1 MRAALLL
8 AGAAIAASA
17 NAAPAPNPAP
27 ASAGKDWPSY
37 GNDQGAKRYST
48 LKQITPQNVAR
59 LQVAWTYHMKPANF
73 VPPPLPVNPEM
84 PVNPKAPVRPRTLF
98 SSSQATP
105 IVVGGV
111 MYFPSPYGK
120 VVALDADTGK
130 EIWTYQLPERDQ
142 ASTRGVQYWPGS
154 GPKGR
159 GARPEIVFGTRAG
172 RLIALD
178 AATGAPVPGFGENG
192 IVTMKT
198 PEVMNGNPAS
208 QYGMSGPPAIY
219 GDLIITGSRVQE
231 TPSIGARGDVR
242 AWDARTGKR
251 VWTIKT
257 VPGPG
262 EVGHGTW
269 EGDSWKNRS
278 GVNVWTQI
286 VVDEKR
292 GIAYLPIAAPSFDR
306 WGGDR
311 KGDNLFGNSIVAVD
325 ANNGKYLWHFQVVHH
340 DIWDVDLPAATLI
353 EVRKGNRTIP
363 AIAVMSKMAI
373 MFILDRVTGKP
384 IYDVTEV
391 PVPTDTDIPGEH
403 PSPTQPMPSAPP
415 PLTRL
420 SFDLSEMAAMTP
432 EVKQRCQKIVDDY
445 KIVSSRMFQPLR
457 ADSAVAFFPGS
468 LGGIDYGGG
477 AFDPKLGLYITN
489 VNSLASPQQLAKQ
502 ADGSWGLA
510 RGYVYFWDREMRT
523 PCGPPPW
530 GEMVAVNVNSGK
542 IAWRVPL
549 GTTDTLPE
557 GMRDTGRPSS
567 GAPIVTASGLAFF
580 GSTDEKK
587 MRAFDTRTGKI
598 VWTAPL
604 PAAIYGSTITYAGK
618 SGRQYV
624 AAVDTGGFNGSQV
637 SSDAVLA
644 FALPK

>member
-1 MRAALLL
+1 MKRALFL
-8 AGAAIAASA
+8 ASAAIAASA
-17 NAAPAPNPAP
+17 QAAGPAD
-27 ASAGKDWPSY
+27 SDWPSY
-37 GNDQGAKRYST
+37 GNDQGATRYST
-48 LKQITPQNVAR
+48 LRQITPENVDK
-59 LQVAWTYHMKPANF
+59 LQVAWTYHMRPAGY
-73 VPPPLPVNPEM
+73 VPPPLPPGL
-84 PVNPKAPVRPRTLF
+84 PPGFRLTGF

-105 IVVGGV
+105 IVINGV

-130 EIWTYQLPERDQ
+130 EIWTYQMPARDQ
-142 ASTRGVQYWPGS
+142 ASTRGVQYWPGT
-154 GPKGR
+154 R
-159 GARPEIVFGTRAG
+159 GAKPEIVFGTRSG

-178 AATGAPVPGFGENG
+178 AATGTPVPTFGTDG
-192 IVTMKT
+192 IVNMKT
-198 PEVMNGNPAS
+198 PEVMNGNALS

-219 GDLIITGSRVQE
+219 GDLILTGSRVQE
-231 TPSIGARGDVR
+231 SPSLGARGDVR
-242 AWDARTGKR
+242 AWDARTGAL
-251 VWTIKT
+251 VWTFHT
-257 VPGPG
+257 VPQPG
-262 EVGHGTW
+262 EVGHETW

-292 GIAYLPIAAPSFDR
+292 GIAYLPIAAPAFDR

-325 ANNGKYLWHFQVVHH
+325 AKTGKYLWHFQVVHH

-353 EVRKGNRTIP
+353 DVKKNGRTIP

-384 IYDVTEV
+384 IFDVKEV
-391 PVPTDTDIPGEH
+391 PVPTDTDIPGEQ

-420 SFDLSEMAAMTP
+420 SFDMADMAAITP
-432 EVKQRCQKIVDDY
+432 ELKERCQKMADDLH
-445 KIVSSRMFQPLR
+445 IVSSKMFQPLR
-457 ADSAVAFFPGS
+457 ADSAVASFPSS

-477 AFDPKLGLYITN
+477 AFDPQRGLYIVN

-502 ADGSWGLA
+502 ANGSWDLA
-510 RGYVYFWDREMRT
+510 RGYVYYMDRETRT

-530 GEMVAVNVNSGK
+530 GELMAIDVSKGT
-542 IAWRVPL
+542 IAWRRPL
-549 GTTDTLPE
+549 GTTDSLPE
-557 GMRDTGRPSS
+557 GKRDTGRLSS
-567 GAPIVTASGLAFF
+567 GAPIATATGVAFF
-580 GSTDEKK
+580 GSTDENKL
-587 MRAFDTRTGKI
+587 RAFDTRTGKLL
-598 VWTAPL
+598 WTAPL
-604 PAAIYGSTITYAGK
+604 PAAIYGATMTYRGK

-624 AAVDTGGFNGSQV
+624 AAVDTGGFNSSPV
-637 SSDAVLA
+637 SSDEVLA

>member
-1 MRAALLL
+1 MRIALLL
-8 AGAAIAASA
+8 AGAATIAASA
-17 NAAPAPNPAP
+17 HAAP
-27 ASAGKDWPSY
+27 AGKDWPSY
-37 GNDQGAKRYST
+37 GNDQGASRYSPLT
-48 LKQITPQNVAR
+48 QITPQNVDR
-59 LQVAWTYHMKPANF
+59 LQVAWTYNMKPSNF
-73 VPPPLPVNPEM
+73 VVPAFPVNPEAPANM
-84 PVNPKAPVRPRTLF
+84 PAPPRPRF

-105 IVVGGV
+105 IVMNGV

-130 EIWTYQLPERDQ
+130 EIWSYQMPERDQ

-154 GPKGR
+154 RQAK
-159 GARPEIVFGTRAG
+159 PEIVFGTRSG

-178 AATGAPVPGFGENG
+178 AATGVPVSGFGVNG
-192 IVTMKT
+192 VVNMKT
-198 PEVMNGNPAS
+198 PEIMNGNPNG
-208 QYGMSGPPAIY
+208 QYGMTGPPAIY

-231 TPSIGARGDVR
+231 TPSLGARGDVR
-242 AWDARTGKR
+242 AWDARTGKL
-251 VWTIKT
+251 VWTFNT

-262 EVGHGTW
+262 EAGHETW

-278 GVNVWTQI
+278 GNNVWTQI

-311 KGDNLFGNSIVAVD
+311 KGDNLYGNSIVAVD
-325 ANNGKYLWHFQVVHH
+325 ATTGKYLWHFQVVHH
-340 DIWDVDLPAATLI
+340 DIWDVDLPAATLLD
-353 EVRKGNRTIP
+353 VKKDGRTIP

-384 IYDVTEV
+384 IYDVKEV
-391 PVPTDTDIPGEH
+391 PVPTDTDVPGEV

-420 SFDLSEMAAMTP
+420 SFEMADMAAMTP
-432 EVKQRCQKIVDDY
+432 DIRQRCQKVVDDY
-445 KIVSSRMFQPLR
+445 RIVPSKMFQPLR

-477 AFDPKLGLYITN
+477 AFDPKQGLYITN

-510 RGYVYFWDREMRT
+510 RGYVYFWDRETRT

-549 GTTDTLPE
+549 GTTDSLPE
-557 GMRDTGRPSS
+557 GMRDTGRLSS
-567 GAPIVTASGLAFF
+567 GAPIVTATGLAFF
-580 GSTDEKK
+580 GGTDENK
-587 MRAFDTRTGKI
+587 MRAFDTRTGK
-598 VWTAPL
+598 VLWTATL
-604 PAAIYGSTITYAGK
+604 PAAIYGSAITYAGK

-624 AAVDTGGFNGSQV
+624 AAVDTGGFNGAPV

-644 FALPK
+644 FALPNAGSKK

>member
-1 MRAALLL
+1 MKRIFFL
-8 AGAAIAASA
+8 ASAAIAVSA
-17 NAAPAPNPAP
+17 QAAPAD
-27 ASAGKDWPSY
+27 SDWPSY
-37 GNDQGAKRYST
+37 GNDQGATRYST
-48 LKQITPQNVAR
+48 LKQITPENVSK
-59 LQVAWTYHMKPANF
+59 LQVAWTYHMRPAGY
-73 VPPPLPVNPEM
+73 VPPPLPPGLPPGFRM
-84 PVNPKAPVRPRTLF
+84 TGF

-105 IVVGGV
+105 IVIKGV

-120 VVALDADTGK
+120 IVALDADTGK
-130 EIWTYQLPERDQ
+130 EIWTYQMPQRDQ
-142 ASTRGVQYWPGS
+142 ASTRGVQYWPGT
-154 GPKGR
+154 KG
-159 GARPEIVFGTRAG
+159 AKPEIVFGTRNG

-178 AATGAPVPGFGENG
+178 AATGVPVPTFGTDG
-192 IVTMKT
+192 IVDMKT
-198 PEVMNGNPAS
+198 PEVMNGNPRS

-231 TPSIGARGDVR
+231 SPSLGARGDVR
-242 AWDARTGKR
+242 AWDARTGALA
-251 VWTIKT
+251 WTFHT
-257 VPGPG
+257 VPQPG
-262 EVGHGTW
+262 EPGHGTW

-292 GIAYLPIAAPSFDR
+292 GIAYLPIAAPAFDR

-325 ANNGKYLWHFQVVHH
+325 AKTGKYLWHFQVVHH

-353 EVRKGNRTIP
+353 DVKKDGRTIP

-384 IYDVTEV
+384 IYDVKEV
-391 PVPTDTDIPGEH
+391 PVPTDTDIPGEQ

-420 SFDLSEMAAMTP
+420 SFDMADMAAITP
-432 EVKQRCQKIVDDY
+432 ELKARCQKMADDLH
-445 KIVSSRMFQPLR
+445 IVSSKMFQPLR

-468 LGGIDYGGG
+468 LGGIDFGGG
-477 AFDPKLGLYITN
+477 AFDPQRGLYIVN

-502 ADGSWGLA
+502 ANGSWDLA
-510 RGYVYFWDREMRT
+510 RGYVYFMDRETRT

-530 GEMVAVNVNSGK
+530 GELVAVDVSKGT
-542 IAWRVPL
+542 IAWRRPL
-549 GTTDTLPE
+549 GTTDSLPE
-557 GMRDTGRPSS
+557 GKRDTGRLSS
-567 GAPIVTASGLAFF
+567 GAPIATASGLAFF
-580 GSTDEKK
+580 GSTDENK
-587 MRAFDTRTGKI
+587 MRAFNTRTGKLL
-598 VWTAPL
+598 WTAPL
-604 PAAIYGSTITYAGK
+604 PAAIYGSTMTYRGK

-624 AAVDTGGFNGSQV
+624 AAVDTGGFNGAPV
-637 SSDAVLA
+637 LSDEVLA

>member
-1 MRAALLL
+1 MKRALFL
-8 AGAAIAASA
+8 ASAAIAASA
-17 NAAPAPNPAP
+17 QAAGPAD
-27 ASAGKDWPSY
+27 SDWPSY
-37 GNDQGAKRYST
+37 GNDQGATRYST
-48 LKQITPQNVAR
+48 LKQITPENVDK
-59 LQVAWTYHMKPANF
+59 LQVAWTYHMRPAGY
-73 VPPPLPVNPEM
+73 VPPPLPPGL
-84 PVNPKAPVRPRTLF
+84 PPGFRLTGF

-105 IVVGGV
+105 IVINGV

-130 EIWTYQLPERDQ
+130 EIWTYQMPARDQ
-142 ASTRGVQYWPGS
+142 ASTRGVQYWPGT
-154 GPKGR
+154 R
-159 GARPEIVFGTRAG
+159 GAKPEIVFGTRSG

-178 AATGAPVPGFGENG
+178 AATGTPVPTFGTDG
-192 IVTMKT
+192 IVNMKT
-198 PEVMNGNPAS
+198 PEVMNGNPLS

-219 GDLIITGSRVQE
+219 GDLILTGSRVQE
-231 TPSIGARGDVR
+231 SPSLGARGDVR
-242 AWDARTGKR
+242 AWDARTGAL
-251 VWTIKT
+251 VWTFHT
-257 VPGPG
+257 VPQPG
-262 EVGHGTW
+262 EVGHETW

-292 GIAYLPIAAPSFDR
+292 GIAYLPIAAPAFDR

-325 ANNGKYLWHFQVVHH
+325 AKTGKYLWHFQVVHH

-353 EVRKGNRTIP
+353 DVKKNGRTIP

-384 IYDVTEV
+384 IFDVKEV
-391 PVPTDTDIPGEH
+391 PVPTDTDIPGEQ

-420 SFDLSEMAAMTP
+420 SFDMADMAAITP
-432 EVKQRCQKIVDDY
+432 ELKQRCQKMADDLH
-445 KIVSSRMFQPLR
+445 IVSSKMFQPLR
-457 ADSAVAFFPGS
+457 ADSAVASFPSS

-477 AFDPKLGLYITN
+477 AFDPQRGLYIVN

-502 ADGSWGLA
+502 ANGSWDLA
-510 RGYVYFWDREMRT
+510 RGYVYYMDRETRT

-530 GEMVAVNVNSGK
+530 GELMAIDVSKGT
-542 IAWRVPL
+542 IAWRRPL
-549 GTTDTLPE
+549 GTTDSLPE
-557 GMRDTGRPSS
+557 GKRDTGRLSS
-567 GAPIVTASGLAFF
+567 GAPIATASGVAFF
-580 GSTDEKK
+580 GSTDENKL
-587 MRAFDTRTGKI
+587 RAFDTRTGKLL
-598 VWTAPL
+598 WTAPL
-604 PAAIYGSTITYAGK
+604 PAAIYGATMTYRGK

-624 AAVDTGGFNGSQV
+624 AAVDTGGFNSSPV
-637 SSDAVLA
+637 SSDEVLA

>member
-1 MRAALLL
+1 ML
-8 AGAAIAASA
+8 AGVAIAATA
-17 NAAPAPNPAP
+17 TVLHAAGPAGA
-27 ASAGKDWPSY
+27 DWPSY

-48 LKQITPQNVAR
+48 LTQITPENVSK
-59 LQVAWTYHMKPANF
+59 LQVAWTYHMRPADY
-73 VPPPLPVNPEM
+73 VPPPMPANLPATF
-84 PVNPKAPVRPRTLF
+84 KRTGF

-105 IVVGGV
+105 IVIKGV

-130 EIWTYQLPERDQ
+130 ELWAYTLPERDQ

-154 GPKGR
+154 GRAK
-159 GARPEIVFGTRAG
+159 PEIVFGTRSG
-172 RLIALD
+172 RLIALA
-178 AATGAPVPGFGENG
+178 AATGVPVPGFGEDG
-192 IVTMKT
+192 VVDMKT
-198 PEVMNGNPAS
+198 PEIMNGNPRS

-231 TPSIGARGDVR
+231 TPSLGAKGDVR
-242 AWDARTGKR
+242 AWDARSGKL
-251 VWTIKT
+251 VWTFHT
-257 VPGPG
+257 VPQPG
-262 EVGHGTW
+262 EFGNDSW
-269 EGDSWKNRS
+269 EGDSWKGRS

-292 GIAYLPIAAPSFDR
+292 GIAYLPVAAPSFDR

-311 KGDNLFGNSIVAVD
+311 KGNNLFGNSIVAVD

-353 EVRKGNRTIP
+353 DVKKNGRTIP

-373 MFILDRVTGKP
+373 MFMLDRVTGKP

-420 SFDLSEMAAMTP
+420 SFEMADLAAITP
-432 EVKQRCQKIVDDY
+432 EMKERCQKVVDDY
-445 KIVSSRMFQPLR
+445 HVVPSKMFQPLR

-477 AFDPKLGLYITN
+477 AFDPRLGLYITN

-502 ADGSWGLA
+502 ANGSWDLA
-510 RGYVYFWDREMRT
+510 RGYAYLMDRETRT

-530 GEMVAVNVNSGK
+530 GEMIAVDVNSGR
-542 IAWRVPL
+542 IAWRRPL
-549 GTTDTLPE
+549 GTTDSLPE
-557 GMRDTGRPSS
+557 GKRDTGRLSS
-567 GAPIVTASGLAFF
+567 GAPIATVTGLAFF
-580 GSTDEKK
+580 GSTDENK
-587 MRAFDTRTGKI
+587 MRAFDTRTGEIK
-598 VWTAPL
+598 WTAPL
-604 PAAIYGSTITYAGK
+604 PAAIYGSTITYQGN
-618 SGRQYV
+618 SGRQFV
-624 AAVDTGGFNGSQV
+624 AAVDTGGFNGSPV
-637 SSDAVLA
+637 TSDEVIA

>member
-1 MRAALLL
+1 MKRALFL
-8 AGAAIAASA
+8 ASAAIAASA
-17 NAAPAPNPAP
+17 QAAGPAD
-27 ASAGKDWPSY
+27 SDWPSY
-37 GNDQGAKRYST
+37 GNDQGATRYST
-48 LKQITPQNVAR
+48 LKQITPENVDK
-59 LQVAWTYHMKPANF
+59 LQVAWTYHMRPAGY
-73 VPPPLPVNPEM
+73 VPPPLPPGL
-84 PVNPKAPVRPRTLF
+84 PPGFRLTGF

-105 IVVGGV
+105 IVINGV

-130 EIWTYQLPERDQ
+130 EIWTYQMPARDQ
-142 ASTRGVQYWPGS
+142 ASTRGVQYWPGT
-154 GPKGR
+154 R
-159 GARPEIVFGTRAG
+159 GAKPEIVFGTRSG

-178 AATGAPVPGFGENG
+178 AATGTPVPTFGTDG
-192 IVTMKT
+192 IVNMKT
-198 PEVMNGNPAS
+198 PEVMNGNPLS

-219 GDLIITGSRVQE
+219 GDLILTGSRVQE
-231 TPSIGARGDVR
+231 SPSLGARGDVR
-242 AWDARTGKR
+242 AWDARTGAL
-251 VWTIKT
+251 VWTFHT
-257 VPGPG
+257 VPQPG
-262 EVGHGTW
+262 EVGHETW

-292 GIAYLPIAAPSFDR
+292 GIAYLPIAAPAFDR

-325 ANNGKYLWHFQVVHH
+325 AKTGKYLWHFQVVHH

-353 EVRKGNRTIP
+353 DVKKNGRTIP

-384 IYDVTEV
+384 IFDVKEV
-391 PVPTDTDIPGEH
+391 PVPTDTDIPGEQ

-420 SFDLSEMAAMTP
+420 SFDMADMAAITP
-432 EVKQRCQKIVDDY
+432 ELKQRCQKMADDLH
-445 KIVSSRMFQPLR
+445 IVSSKMFQPLR
-457 ADSAVAFFPGS
+457 ADSAVASFPSS

-477 AFDPKLGLYITN
+477 AFDPQRGLYIVN

-502 ADGSWGLA
+502 ANGSWDLA
-510 RGYVYFWDREMRT
+510 RGYVYFMDRETRT

-530 GEMVAVNVNSGK
+530 GELMAIDVSKGT
-542 IAWRVPL
+542 IAWRRPL
-549 GTTDTLPE
+549 GTTDSLPE
-557 GMRDTGRPSS
+557 GKRDTGRLSS
-567 GAPIVTASGLAFF
+567 GAPIATASGVAFF
-580 GSTDEKK
+580 GSTDENKL
-587 MRAFDTRTGKI
+587 RAFDTRTGKLL
-598 VWTAPL
+598 WTAPL
-604 PAAIYGSTITYAGK
+604 PAAIYGATMTYRGK

-624 AAVDTGGFNGSQV
+624 AAVDTGGFNSSPV
-637 SSDAVLA
+637 SSDEVLA

>member
-1 MRAALLL
+1 LRIALLL
-8 AGAAIAASA
+8 AGAATIAASVSA
-17 NAAPAPNPAP
+17 PLGAAP
-27 ASAGKDWPSY
+27 AGKDWPSY
-37 GNDQGAKRYST
+37 GNDQGAGRYSSLT
-48 LKQITPQNVAR
+48 QITPQNVDK
-59 LQVAWTYHMKPANF
+59 LEVAWTYNMKPADF
-73 VPPPLPVNPEM
+73 VAPAFPPMPNAPANAPPPP
-84 PVNPKAPVRPRTLF
+84 RPRF

-105 IVVGGV
+105 IVMNGV
-111 MYFPSPYGK
+111 LYFPSPYGK

-130 EIWTYQLPERDQ
+130 EIWSYALPERDQ

-154 GPKGR
+154 TAKG
-159 GARPEIVFGTRAG
+159 AKPEIVFGTRSG

-178 AATGAPVPGFGENG
+178 AATGVPVPGFGESG
-192 IVTMKT
+192 IVNMKT
-198 PEVMNGNPAS
+198 PEITNGNPNT
-208 QYGMSGPPAIY
+208 QFGMSGPPAIY

-231 TPSIGARGDVR
+231 TPSLGARGDVR
-242 AWDARTGKR
+242 AWDARSGKL
-251 VWTIKT
+251 VWTFHT
-257 VPGPG
+257 VPQPG
-262 EVGHGTW
+262 EPNFGTW
-269 EGDSWKNRS
+269 AGDSWKNRS
-278 GVNVWTQI
+278 GNNVWTQI

-311 KGDNLFGNSIVAVD
+311 KGDNLYGNSIVAVD

-340 DIWDVDLPAATLI
+340 DIWDVDLPAATLM
-353 EVRKGNRTIP
+353 EVKKGGRTIP

-384 IYDVTEV
+384 IYDVKEV
-391 PVPTDTDIPGEH
+391 PVPTETDIPDEV

-420 SFDLSEMAAMTP
+420 SFDMSDIAAITP
-432 EVKQRCQKIVDDY
+432 EIKQRCEKVVSDFKIVPS
-445 KIVSSRMFQPLR
+445 KMFQPLR

-477 AFDPKLGLYITN
+477 AFDPKQGLYITN

-502 ADGSWGLA
+502 ANGSYDLA
-510 RGYVYFWDREMRT
+510 RGYVYFWDRETRT

-530 GEMVAVNVNSGK
+530 GEMVAVNVNNGK

-549 GTTDTLPE
+549 GTTDSLPE
-557 GMRDTGRPSS
+557 GKRDTGRLSS
-567 GAPIVTASGLAFF
+567 GAPIVTATGLAFF
-580 GSTDEKK
+580 GGTDENK
-587 MRAFDTRTGKI
+587 MRAFDTRTGK
-598 VWTAPL
+598 VLWTAKL
-604 PAAIYGSTITYAGK
+604 PAAIYGSAITYAGK

-624 AAVDTGGFNGSQV
+624 AAVDTGGFNGAPV

-644 FALPK
+644 FALPKK

>member
-1 MRAALLL
+1 LKRALFL
-8 AGAAIAASA
+8 ASAAIAASA
-17 NAAPAPNPAP
+17 QAAGPAD
-27 ASAGKDWPSY
+27 SDWPSY
-37 GNDQGAKRYST
+37 GNDQGATRYST
-48 LKQITPQNVAR
+48 LKQITPENVDK
-59 LQVAWTYHMKPANF
+59 LQVAWTYHMRPAGY
-73 VPPPLPVNPEM
+73 VPPPLPPGL
-84 PVNPKAPVRPRTLF
+84 PPGFRLTGF

-105 IVVGGV
+105 IVINGV

-130 EIWTYQLPERDQ
+130 EIWTYQMPARDQ
-142 ASTRGVQYWPGS
+142 ASTRGVQYWPGT
-154 GPKGR
+154 R
-159 GARPEIVFGTRAG
+159 GAKPEIVFGTRSG

-178 AATGAPVPGFGENG
+178 AATGTPVPTFGTDG
-192 IVTMKT
+192 IVNMKT
-198 PEVMNGNPAS
+198 PEVMNGNPLS

-219 GDLIITGSRVQE
+219 GDLILTGSRVQE
-231 TPSIGARGDVR
+231 SPSLGARGDVR
-242 AWDARTGKR
+242 AWDARTGAL
-251 VWTIKT
+251 VWTFHT
-257 VPGPG
+257 VPQPG
-262 EVGHGTW
+262 EVGHETW

-292 GIAYLPIAAPSFDR
+292 GIAYLPIAAPAFDR

-325 ANNGKYLWHFQVVHH
+325 AKTGKYLWHFQVVHH

-353 EVRKGNRTIP
+353 DVKKNGRTIP

-384 IYDVTEV
+384 IFDVKEV
-391 PVPTDTDIPGEH
+391 PVPTDTDIPGEQ

-420 SFDLSEMAAMTP
+420 SFDMADMAAITP
-432 EVKQRCQKIVDDY
+432 ELKQRCQKMADDLH
-445 KIVSSRMFQPLR
+445 IVSSKMFQPLR
-457 ADSAVAFFPGS
+457 ADSAVASFPSS

-477 AFDPKLGLYITN
+477 AFDPQRGLYIVN

-502 ADGSWGLA
+502 ANGSWDLA
-510 RGYVYFWDREMRT
+510 RGYVYYMDRETRT

-530 GEMVAVNVNSGK
+530 GELMAIDVSKGT
-542 IAWRVPL
+542 IAWRRPL
-549 GTTDTLPE
+549 GTTDSLPE
-557 GMRDTGRPSS
+557 GKRDTGRLSS
-567 GAPIVTASGLAFF
+567 GAPIATASGVAFF
-580 GSTDEKK
+580 GSTDENKL
-587 MRAFDTRTGKI
+587 RAFDTRTGKLL
-598 VWTAPL
+598 WTAPL
-604 PAAIYGSTITYAGK
+604 PAAIYGATMTYRGK

-624 AAVDTGGFNGSQV
+624 AAVDTGGFNSSPV
-637 SSDAVLA
+637 SSDEVLA

>member
-1 MRAALLL
+1 MKRALFL
-8 AGAAIAASA
+8 ASAAIAASA
-17 NAAPAPNPAP
+17 QAAGPADN
-27 ASAGKDWPSY
+27 DWPSY
-37 GNDQGAKRYST
+37 GNDQGATRYST
-48 LKQITPQNVAR
+48 LKQITPENVDK
-59 LQVAWTYHMKPANF
+59 LQVAWTYHMRPAGY
-73 VPPPLPVNPEM
+73 VPPPLPPGL
-84 PVNPKAPVRPRTLF
+84 PPGFRLTGF

-105 IVVGGV
+105 IVINGV

-130 EIWTYQLPERDQ
+130 EIWTYQMPARDQ
-142 ASTRGVQYWPGS
+142 ASTRGVQYWPGT
-154 GPKGR
+154 R
-159 GARPEIVFGTRAG
+159 GAKPEIVFGTRSG

-178 AATGAPVPGFGENG
+178 AATGTPVPTFGTDG
-192 IVTMKT
+192 IVNMKT
-198 PEVMNGNPAS
+198 PEVMNGNPLS

-219 GDLIITGSRVQE
+219 GDLILTGSRVQE
-231 TPSIGARGDVR
+231 SPSLGARGDVR
-242 AWDARTGKR
+242 AWDARTGAL
-251 VWTIKT
+251 VWTFHT
-257 VPGPG
+257 VPQPG
-262 EVGHGTW
+262 EVGHDSW

-292 GIAYLPIAAPSFDR
+292 GIAYLPIAAPAFDR

-325 ANNGKYLWHFQVVHH
+325 AKTGKYLWHFQVVHH

-353 EVRKGNRTIP
+353 DVKKNGRTIP

-384 IYDVTEV
+384 IFDVKEV
-391 PVPTDTDIPGEH
+391 PVPTDTDIPGEQ

-420 SFDLSEMAAMTP
+420 SFDMADMAAITP
-432 EVKQRCQKIVDDY
+432 ELKQRCQKMADDFH
-445 KIVSSRMFQPLR
+445 IVSSKMFQPLR
-457 ADSAVAFFPGS
+457 ADSAVASFPSS

-477 AFDPKLGLYITN
+477 AFDPQRGLYIVN

-502 ADGSWGLA
+502 ANGSWDLA
-510 RGYVYFWDREMRT
+510 RGYVYFMDRETRT

-530 GEMVAVNVNSGK
+530 GELMAIDVSKGT
-542 IAWRVPL
+542 IAWRRPL
-549 GTTDTLPE
+549 GTTDSLPE
-557 GMRDTGRPSS
+557 GKRDTGRLSS
-567 GAPIVTASGLAFF
+567 GAPIATASGLAFF
-580 GSTDEKK
+580 GSTDENKL
-587 MRAFDTRTGKI
+587 RAFDTRSGKLL
-598 VWTAPL
+598 WTAPL
-604 PAAIYGSTITYAGK
+604 PAAIYGATMTYRGK

-624 AAVDTGGFNGSQV
+624 AAVDTGGFNSSPV
-637 SSDAVLA
+637 SSDEVLA

>member
-1 MRAALLL
+1 LKRALFL
-8 AGAAIAASA
+8 ASAAIAASA
-17 NAAPAPNPAP
+17 QAAGPAD
-27 ASAGKDWPSY
+27 SDWPSY
-37 GNDQGAKRYST
+37 GNDQGATRYST
-48 LKQITPQNVAR
+48 LRQITPENVDK
-59 LQVAWTYHMKPANF
+59 LQVAWTYHMRPAGY
-73 VPPPLPVNPEM
+73 VPPPLPPGL
-84 PVNPKAPVRPRTLF
+84 PPGFRLTGF

-105 IVVGGV
+105 IVINGV

-130 EIWTYQLPERDQ
+130 EIWTYQMPARDQ
-142 ASTRGVQYWPGS
+142 ASTRGVQYWPGT
-154 GPKGR
+154 R
-159 GARPEIVFGTRAG
+159 GAKPEIVFGTRSG

-178 AATGAPVPGFGENG
+178 AATGTPVPTFGTDG
-192 IVTMKT
+192 IVNMKT
-198 PEVMNGNPAS
+198 PEVMNGNALS

-219 GDLIITGSRVQE
+219 GDLILTGSRVQE
-231 TPSIGARGDVR
+231 SPSLGARGDVR
-242 AWDARTGKR
+242 AWDARTGAL
-251 VWTIKT
+251 VWTFHT
-257 VPGPG
+257 VPQPG
-262 EVGHGTW
+262 EVGHETW

-292 GIAYLPIAAPSFDR
+292 GIAYLPIAAPAFDR

-325 ANNGKYLWHFQVVHH
+325 AKTGKYLWHFQVVHH

-353 EVRKGNRTIP
+353 DVKKNGRTIP

-384 IYDVTEV
+384 IFDVKEV
-391 PVPTDTDIPGEH
+391 PVPTDTDIPGEQ

-420 SFDLSEMAAMTP
+420 SFDMADMAAITP
-432 EVKQRCQKIVDDY
+432 ELKERCQKMADDLH
-445 KIVSSRMFQPLR
+445 IVSSKMFQPLR
-457 ADSAVAFFPGS
+457 ADSAVASFPSS

-477 AFDPKLGLYITN
+477 AFDPQRGLYIVN

-502 ADGSWGLA
+502 ANGSWDLA
-510 RGYVYFWDREMRT
+510 RGYVYYMDRETRT

-530 GEMVAVNVNSGK
+530 GELMAIDVSKGT
-542 IAWRVPL
+542 IAWRRPL
-549 GTTDTLPE
+549 GTTDSLPE
-557 GMRDTGRPSS
+557 GKRDTGRLSS
-567 GAPIVTASGLAFF
+567 GAPIATATGVAFF
-580 GSTDEKK
+580 GSTDENKL
-587 MRAFDTRTGKI
+587 RAFDTRTGKLL
-598 VWTAPL
+598 WTAPL
-604 PAAIYGSTITYAGK
+604 PAAIYGATMTYRGK

-624 AAVDTGGFNGSQV
+624 AAVDTGGFNSSPV
-637 SSDAVLA
+637 SSDEVLA

>member
-1 MRAALLL
+1 MRLSSLL
-8 AGAAIAASA
+8 AGVAIAATA
-17 NAAPAPNPAP
+17 TVLHAAGPAGA
-27 ASAGKDWPSY
+27 DWPSY

-48 LKQITPQNVAR
+48 LTQITPENVSK
-59 LQVAWTYHMKPANF
+59 LQVAWTYHMRPADY
-73 VPPPLPVNPEM
+73 VPPPMPANLPATF
-84 PVNPKAPVRPRTLF
+84 KRTGF

-105 IVVGGV
+105 IVIKGV

-130 EIWTYQLPERDQ
+130 ELWAYTLPERDQ

-154 GPKGR
+154 GRAK
-159 GARPEIVFGTRAG
+159 PEIVFGTRSG
-172 RLIALD
+172 RLIALA
-178 AATGAPVPGFGENG
+178 AATGVPVPGFGEDG
-192 IVTMKT
+192 VVDMKT
-198 PEVMNGNPAS
+198 PEIMNGNPRS

-231 TPSIGARGDVR
+231 TPSLGAKGDVR
-242 AWDARTGKR
+242 AWDARSGKL
-251 VWTIKT
+251 VWTFHT
-257 VPGPG
+257 VPQPG
-262 EVGHGTW
+262 EFGNDSW
-269 EGDSWKNRS
+269 EGDSWKGRS

-292 GIAYLPIAAPSFDR
+292 GIAYLPVAAPSFDR

-311 KGDNLFGNSIVAVD
+311 KGNNLFGNSIVAVD

-353 EVRKGNRTIP
+353 DVKKNGRTIP

-373 MFILDRVTGKP
+373 MFMLDRVTGKP

-420 SFDLSEMAAMTP
+420 SFEMADLAAITP
-432 EVKQRCQKIVDDY
+432 EMKERCQKVVDDY
-445 KIVSSRMFQPLR
+445 HVVPSKMFQPLR

-477 AFDPKLGLYITN
+477 AFDPRLGLYITN

-502 ADGSWGLA
+502 ANGSWDLA
-510 RGYVYFWDREMRT
+510 RGYAYLMDRETRT

-530 GEMVAVNVNSGK
+530 GEMIAVDVNSGR
-542 IAWRVPL
+542 IAWRRPL
-549 GTTDTLPE
+549 GTTDSLPE
-557 GMRDTGRPSS
+557 GKRDTGRLSS
-567 GAPIVTASGLAFF
+567 GAPIATVTGLAFF
-580 GSTDEKK
+580 GSTDENK
-587 MRAFDTRTGKI
+587 MRAFDTRTGEIK
-598 VWTAPL
+598 WTAPL
-604 PAAIYGSTITYAGK
+604 PAAIYGSTITYQGN
-618 SGRQYV
+618 SGRQFV
-624 AAVDTGGFNGSQV
+624 AAVDTGGFNGSPV
-637 SSDAVLA
+637 TSDEVIA

>member
-1 MRAALLL
+1 LRLATLL
-8 AGAAIAASA
+8 AGAAIAAA
-17 NAAPAPNPAP
+17 TVLHAAGPAGA
-27 ASAGKDWPSY
+27 DWPSY

-48 LKQITPQNVAR
+48 LTQITPENVSK
-59 LQVAWTYHMKPANF
+59 LQVAWTYHMRPPGY
-73 VPPPLPVNPEM
+73 VPPPLPANLPATF
-84 PVNPKAPVRPRTLF
+84 KRTGF

-105 IVVGGV
+105 IVIKGV

-120 VVALDADTGK
+120 VVALDADTGQ
-130 EIWTYQLPERDQ
+130 ELWTYTLPERDQ
-142 ASTRGVQYWPGS
+142 ASTRGVQYWAGS
-154 GPKGR
+154 GRAK
-159 GARPEIVFGTRAG
+159 PEIVFGTRSG

-178 AATGAPVPGFGENG
+178 AGSGIPVPGFGEDG
-192 IVTMKT
+192 IVDMKT
-198 PEVMNGNPAS
+198 PEIMNGNPRS

-231 TPSIGARGDVR
+231 TPSLGAKGDVR
-242 AWDARTGKR
+242 AWDARSGKL
-251 VWTIKT
+251 VWTFHT
-257 VPGPG
+257 VPQPG
-262 EVGHGTW
+262 EFGNDTW
-269 EGDSWKNRS
+269 EGDSWKGRS

-292 GIAYLPIAAPSFDR
+292 GIAYLPVAAPSFDR

-353 EVRKGNRTIP
+353 DVKKNGRTIP

-373 MFILDRVTGKP
+373 MFMLDRVTGKP
-384 IYDVTEV
+384 IYDVKEV

-420 SFDLSEMAAMTP
+420 SFELADLAAITP
-432 EVKQRCQKIVDDY
+432 EMKERCQKVVDDY
-445 KIVSSRMFQPLR
+445 HIVPSKMFQPLR
-457 ADSAVAFFPGS
+457 ADSAVASFPGS

-502 ADGSWGLA
+502 ANGSWDLA
-510 RGYVYFWDREMRT
+510 RGYAYLMDRETRT

-530 GEMVAVNVNSGK
+530 GEMIAVDVNSGR
-542 IAWRVPL
+542 IAWRRPL
-549 GTTDTLPE
+549 GTTDSLPE
-557 GMRDTGRPSS
+557 GKRDTGRLSS
-567 GAPIVTASGLAFF
+567 GAPIATATGLAFF
-580 GSTDEKK
+580 GSTDENK
-587 MRAFDTRTGKI
+587 MRAFDTRTGEIK
-598 VWTAPL
+598 WTAPL
-604 PAAIYGSTITYAGK
+604 PAAIYGSTITYQGK
-618 SGRQYV
+618 SGRQFV
-624 AAVDTGGFNGSQV
+624 AAVDTGGFNGSPV
-637 SSDAVLA
+637 TSDEVIA

>member
-1 MRAALLL
+1 LKRALFL
-8 AGAAIAASA
+8 ASAAIAASA
-17 NAAPAPNPAP
+17 QAAGPAD
-27 ASAGKDWPSY
+27 SDWPSY
-37 GNDQGAKRYST
+37 GNDQGATRYST
-48 LKQITPQNVAR
+48 LKQITPENVDK
-59 LQVAWTYHMKPANF
+59 LQVAWTYHMRPAGY
-73 VPPPLPVNPEM
+73 VPPPLPPGL
-84 PVNPKAPVRPRTLF
+84 PPGFRLTGF

-105 IVVGGV
+105 IVINGV

-130 EIWTYQLPERDQ
+130 EIWTYQMPARDQ
-142 ASTRGVQYWPGS
+142 ASTRGVQYWPGT
-154 GPKGR
+154 R
-159 GARPEIVFGTRAG
+159 GAKPEIVFGTRSG

-178 AATGAPVPGFGENG
+178 AATGTPVPTFGTDG
-192 IVTMKT
+192 IVNMKT
-198 PEVMNGNPAS
+198 PEVMNGNPLS

-219 GDLIITGSRVQE
+219 GDLILTGSRVQE
-231 TPSIGARGDVR
+231 SPSLGARGDVR
-242 AWDARTGKR
+242 AWDARTGAL
-251 VWTIKT
+251 VWTFHT
-257 VPGPG
+257 VPQPG
-262 EVGHGTW
+262 EVGHETW

-292 GIAYLPIAAPSFDR
+292 GIAYLPIAAPAFDR

-325 ANNGKYLWHFQVVHH
+325 AKTGKYLWHFQVVHH

-353 EVRKGNRTIP
+353 DVKKNGRTIP

-384 IYDVTEV
+384 IFDVKEV
-391 PVPTDTDIPGEH
+391 PVPTDTDIPGEQ

-420 SFDLSEMAAMTP
+420 SFDMADMAAITP
-432 EVKQRCQKIVDDY
+432 ELKQRCQKMADDLH
-445 KIVSSRMFQPLR
+445 IVSSKMFQPLR
-457 ADSAVAFFPGS
+457 ADSAVASFPSS

-477 AFDPKLGLYITN
+477 AFDPQRGLYIVN

-502 ADGSWGLA
+502 ANGSWDLA
-510 RGYVYFWDREMRT
+510 RGYVYFMDRETRT

-530 GEMVAVNVNSGK
+530 GELMAIDVSKGT
-542 IAWRVPL
+542 IAWRRPL
-549 GTTDTLPE
+549 GTTDSLPE
-557 GMRDTGRPSS
+557 GKRDTGRLSS
-567 GAPIVTASGLAFF
+567 GAPIATASGVAFF
-580 GSTDEKK
+580 GSTDENKL
-587 MRAFDTRTGKI
+587 RAFDTRTGKLL
-598 VWTAPL
+598 WTAPL
-604 PAAIYGSTITYAGK
+604 PAAIYGATMTYRGK

-624 AAVDTGGFNGSQV
+624 AAVDTGGFNSSPV
-637 SSDAVLA
+637 SSDEVLA